1 MSILSKVGSVM
12 ERQGIQAYDRIS
24 KQTANTVEKGAAAP
38 AAGKVA
44 RDALQL
50 TPGIDRPTDL
60 IKGLSGTFSG
70 SMVMLD
76 PELKQTAMQN
86 LTDTHTIEGP
96 TKFTADIRYTDPTT
110 NQETRRQTF
119 TGVWDPVKRVFNL
132 AGDIMKGVMQ
142 IVSPDHYVLTF
153 DTTINGN
160 VTHAIETVSLNQND
174 SHMVRT
180 LQYFAGGADGPSTA
194 VRVTQETR
202 VPPS

>member
-1 MSILSKVGSVM
+1 MSVLSGVEKFM
-12 ERQGIQAYDRIS
+12 ERQGTRACDRVA
-24 KQTANTVEKGAAAP
+24 KQTANVVEKGAAVP
-38 AAGKVA
+38 VPGKVA

-50 TPGIDRPTDL
+50 SQGVERPTDL
-60 IKGLSGTFSG
+60 LKSLSGTFSG

-96 TKFTADIRYTDPTT
+96 TKFSADIRYTDPTT
-110 NQETRRQTF
+110 NQETRHQSF
-119 TGVWDPVKRVFNL
+119 VGEWDPVKKVFNL

-142 IVSPDHYVLTF
+142 IVDPNHFILNF

-160 VTHAIETVSLNQND
+160 VTHAVETVSLNQND

-180 LQYFAGGADGPSTA
+180 LQYFSGGADGPSTA
-194 VRVTQETR
+194 VRVTQENR
-202 VPPS
+202 VPSS